1 MADAIPGVKIV
12 NFKDLLEMAG
22 LATASML
29 KRRRLQLAD
38 GQQPAAQYWGRDYVS
53 LYRVSDAVPM
63 PALSPARQRLHD
75 RARTCA
81 ECGVT
86 STDPLYMGPD
96 RRLRYCV
103 EHVEPAWK
111 QAWDSEQA
119 VRRLA
124 SAVWAREVLADP
136 TAAILT
142 SEPIRSGRIRPIR
155 VETMTGDV
163 LLDVRIRKLTG
174 LEGSE
179 IDGTISVDAGRAAL
193 LDAVARR
200 RIIATI
206 TAGPMD
212 VALRIGRWL
221 RIEDLHGS
229 VGDSYIERR
238 SAWVGERRVGEWRG
252 TGEAPHSQYRDI
264 CSQSLQAVSAAGMAD
279 EIRAGL
285 IEMSATP

>member
-12 NFKDLLEMAG
+12 SIKDLLEMAG
-22 LATASML
+22 LATMSML
-29 KRRRLQLAD
+29 KRHRLQLAE
-38 GQQPAAQYWGRDYVS
+38 GQQPAAQYWGRDYVA
-53 LYRVSDAVPM
+53 LYRASDAVPM
-63 PALSPARQRLHD
+63 PALSPARQRLYS

-96 RRLRYCV
+96 RRLRYCM

-111 QAWDSEQA
+111 QSWDSEQA
-119 VRRLA
+119 VRRLT
-124 SAVWAREVLADP
+124 SAVWAREVLSDR
-136 TAAILT
+136 TAIILT
-142 SEPIRSGRIRPIR
+142 SEPIRSGRIRPVRI
-155 VETMTGDV
+155 ETIAGDV
-163 LLDVRIRKLTG
+163 LLDVRIRKLAG

-212 VALRIGRWL
+212 VAWRIGRWL
-221 RIEDLHGS
+221 GIDDLHGS

-238 SAWVGERRVGEWRG
+238 SAWVGERRVSEWRG

-264 CSQSLQAVSAAGMAD
+264 CSQSLQAESAASQAA

-285 IEMSATP
+285 IEMAETL